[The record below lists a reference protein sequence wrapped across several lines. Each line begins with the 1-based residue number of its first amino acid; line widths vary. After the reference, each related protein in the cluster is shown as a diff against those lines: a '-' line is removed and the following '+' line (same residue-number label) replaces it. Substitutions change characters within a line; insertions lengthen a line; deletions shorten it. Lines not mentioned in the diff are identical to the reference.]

1 MLNVNVK
8 ITEDRSG
15 WDKFAKTLETLKRK
29 RALVGIQADEDKELL
44 TIAGVQEFG
53 AEIPV
58 TPKMRGFFRHA
69 FGVNLKKSTTFIS
82 IPSRP
87 FIRQTFEKKEAEL
100 VEQGFALAG
109 LVIDGK
115 LTVDQA
121 LEIWGDKAVSFI
133 RSEIADGDNFKENA
147 PLTVKLKGEGKHPLQ
162 DSGRLQQALKA
173 IVAEK

>member
-8 ITEDRSG
+8 VTEDRSG

-29 RALVGIQADEDKELL
+29 RALVGIQADEDAELL

-53 AEIPV
+53 ADIPV
-58 TPKMRGFFRHA
+58 TPKMRAFFRYA
-69 FGVNLKKSTTFIS
+69 FGISLKAETTFIS
-82 IPSRP
+82 IPPRP
-87 FIRQTFEKKEAEL
+87 LIRQTFEKREAEL
-100 VEQGFALAG
+100 IEIGFALGG

-115 LTVDQA
+115 LTVDQ
-121 LEIWGDKAVSFI
+121 LFENWGDKAVSFI
-133 RSEIADGDNFKENA
+133 RSEIADGDNFEENA

-173 IVAEK
+173 IVTER